1 VSVLLGRGDGTLT
14 PPIDHVAGP
23 APVSVAARD
32 FNGDGRPDAAAANA
46 NSNNVSVLLNN
57 GSWPA
62 LNSPSISVGDVA
74 ITEGNSGTL
83 NAVVTATLS
92 AVFNQDVTVHYATA
106 DGNSWDTATAG
117 TDYQIRSGQVTIPA
131 GQTSATIIVPVNGD
145 RVAENSETFFLRLN
159 DPTNAFI
166 ADGLGIATIVD
177 NEPRIRI
184 NNVSKSEGNGKTTTF
199 TFTVSLSAAYDQAV
213 TVNYR
218 TANGTAT
225 AGSDYQAKSGS
236 VTFAPGETIKTITI
250 VVNGDKSRESN
261 ETFFVD
267 LFGPSSNALVS
278 VARGT
283 GTIFNDDRR

>member
-1 VSVLLGRGDGTLT
+1 
-14 PPIDHVAGP
+14 
-23 APVSVAARD
+23 
-32 FNGDGRPDAAAANA
+32 
-46 NSNNVSVLLNN
+46 
-57 GSWPA
+57 
-62 LNSPSISVGDVA
+62 
-74 ITEGNSGTL
+74 
-83 NAVVTATLS
+83 
-92 AVFNQDVTVHYATA
+92 
-106 DGNSWDTATAG
+106 
-117 TDYQIRSGQVTIPA
+117 
-131 GQTSATIIVPVNGD
+131 
-145 RVAENSETFFLRLN
+145 
-159 DPTNAFI
+159 
-166 ADGLGIATIVD
+166 
-177 NEPRIRI
+177 
-184 NNVSKSEGNGKTTTF
+184 VSKSEGNGKTTTF

-261 ETFFVD
+261 ETFFAD